1 MVAAGVGI
9 VLLVNPNLFVQD
21 CVLVFLLLPAL
32 WPLRVRDYWRIS
44 IGVSALAAVVLLDQ
58 WPGTHLFTIVL
69 AAVVVGVCV
78 PTITSKRGSHRWA
91 LAAP

>member
-1 MVAAGVGI
+1 
-9 VLLVNPNLFVQD
+9 
-21 CVLVFLLLPAL
+21 VLVFLLLPAL
-32 WPLRVRDYWRIS
+32 WPLQVRDYWRIS

-78 PTITSKRGSHRWA
+78 PTIMSKRVSHRWA
-91 LAAP
+91 PAAP